1 MTDIK
6 HIDADDLTLYA
17 LHALEPDEAAAVA
30 RHLHGCEQCSRAVA
44 ESRGDMALVAF
55 SVDQAPLPAGA
66 EQRFMARVA
75 ASAATTPSRPVLGG
89 ITEKASSDVIPFDRP
104 VQPRRS
110 RWPIIVPWAIA
121 AAASIFAVT
130 LSIENKN
137 LNDTVGAESALLNTV
152 SSKASH
158 AQQIVDALNSPHAQR
173 VTLTATKHAAEP
185 TGQAIYLADRGSLL
199 FQANNLKP
207 LEKGKT
213 YELWVIPA
221 DGKAPVAAGTFQPD
235 QAGYASVV
243 LPKLPSGIPAK
254 AFGVTIENAGGAST
268 PTMPIILAGG

>member
-1 MTDIK
+1 MMDKQHVEI
-6 HIDADDLTLYA
+6 DDLILYA
-17 LHALEPDEAAAVA
+17 LHALDPDETAVIE
-30 RHLHGCEQCSRAVA
+30 RHLGGCEQCTLQVA
-44 ESRGDMALVAF
+44 EARGDIALVAL
-55 SVDQAPLPAGA
+55 SVDQVPPPSGA
-66 EQRFMARVA
+66 EQRLMERIASIAPATSQTKSVGTTSEVA
-75 ASAATTPSRPVLGG
+75 PNLVSFHRA
-89 ITEKASSDVIPFDRP
+89 

-110 RWPIIVPWAIA
+110 RWPVILPWAIA
-121 AAASIFAVT
+121 AGASVVAISLGVQ
-130 LSIENKN
+130 NRG
-137 LNDTVGAESALLNTV
+137 LNDTISAETALLNTV

-173 VTLTATKHAAEP
+173 VTLTAVKHAAEP
-185 TGQAIYLADRGSLL
+185 TGQAIYLADRGALL

-221 DGKAPVAAGTFQPD
+221 DGKAPVAAGIFQPD

-243 LPKLPSGIPAK
+243 LPTLPPGIAAK
-254 AFGVTIENAGGAST
+254 AFGVTIEKDGGAAT